1 MVLGYLLQAVK
12 YTFHK
17 NKKYVSH
24 YITNQNRTEA
34 GTEPEKSLGGTE
46 LNCCSIKAH
55 STLYCIH
62 FRLGEAVGGS
72 MVSEAVGGGSSPLP
86 HRWIRP

>member
-62 FRLGEAVGGS
+62 FRLEETVVGLHGIRNGR
-72 MVSEAVGGGSSPLP
+72 EIEPRPP
-86 HRWIRP
+86 HR